1 MVRIRRC
8 TGSEASCAIQGQCI
22 LCTVHQN
29 YGWRQLCHAICHCS
43 AGLHLFQ
50 TPVSG
55 RALTGSHFH
64 QGKLFQHA
72 TGEMRSM
79 WASFRVCGMKVSAL
93 LCRVTHPI
101 CILVQAAGP
110 MAAQSGAADRSL
122 GLGAG
127 VWTQSKQLDNWISAC
142 VATACAAP
150 PCLSVPTV
158 EQQSKVHNIQH
169 HLAWWLLPIPM
180 M

>member
-1 MVRIRRC
+1 M
-8 TGSEASCAIQGQCI
+8 GGYS
-22 LCTVHQN
+22 
-29 YGWRQLCHAICHCS
+29 RQLCYAVCQCS
-43 AGLHLFQ
+43 PGLHLFQ
-50 TPVSG
+50 APVSG
-55 RALTGSHFH
+55 RALTGSHC
-64 QGKLFQHA
+64 QRGKLFQHA
-72 TGEMRSM
+72 TWEMRSM

-127 VWTQSKQLDNWISAC
+127 VWTQSKQLDHWISAC
-142 VATACAAP
+142 VVTARATP
-150 PCLSVPTV
+150 PCLSVLTV

-169 HLAWWLLPIPM
+169 HLARWLFPFQ
-180 M
+180 